1 MCERR
6 GGLDMRRLLVR
17 GTCRASVG
25 ALAVVCVLAGVTWAG
40 GVATVRAAG
49 GHAAAVPGLAGVWDV
64 TFKMPPCVV
73 GCGSR
78 SGGGEIEEPGDTYTF
93 THSAGTSKSGNTYDI
108 ANGEGFHALGVVV
121 SGGASTASANVCW
134 TAPPVKNSDC
144 PGGRSPGAGYGTQT
158 MNFKFPSNGKWE
170 ITGDYQAF
178 SPTGTPLPPVLPYVA
193 TPELGCSVSGARTD
207 IAGLSRPFGWTAG
220 SPGTSTTDFAGAPLG
235 HAASPGLGGGYHRGY
250 AFAGKHNRLV
260 ILWFPLCRK
269 VEVTWLG
276 QSYCVSSDVGHT
288 WSEDFASLLDDS
300 VPERIT
306 PDPGGVKFVLNKG
319 DLSMSGDINDAEAK
333 ITADKPAATCQ
344 WLFHGK
350 VPFIRTGTR

>member
-1 MCERR
+1 
-6 GGLDMRRLLVR
+6 MRRLLVR
-17 GTCRASVG
+17 GTWRVSVG
-25 ALAVVCVLAGVTWAG
+25 ALVVVCVLAGVTWAG
-40 GVATVRAAG
+40 GVATGRAAG

-78 SGGGEIEEPGDTYTF
+78 SPGGEIEQAGDTYTF

-170 ITGDYQAF
+170 ITGDYEAF
-178 SPTGTPLPPVLPYVA
+178 SPTGTPAPPVLPYVA
-193 TPELGCSVSGARTD
+193 TPELGCSVSGARSD
-207 IAGLSRPFGWTAG
+207 VAGLSRPFGWTAG
-220 SPGTSTTDFAGAPLG
+220 SLGTSMTDFAGAPLA
-235 HAASPGLGGGYHRGY
+235 HAASPGLGGGYRGY
-250 AFAGKHNRLV
+250 VFAGKYNRL
-260 ILWFPLCRK
+260 IIFWFPLCGA
-269 VEVTWLG
+269 VQVTWSG
-276 QSYCVSSDVGHT
+276 QSRCASMDGGYT
-288 WSEDFASLLDDS
+288 WSGHFVSLLDDS
-300 VPERIT
+300 VPEIIT
-306 PDPGGVKFVLNKG
+306 RVRGGVKFDLTKG
-319 DLSMSGDINDAEAK
+319 DLSISGRINDAAAT
-333 ITADKPAATCQ
+333 IDAGKPAVTCE

-350 VPFIRTGTR
+350 VPFLRTGTR